1 MRYFFSAK
9 GFLNVLKWD
18 CIYGD
23 FHLHTLSSEI
33 KLTLNFVTAMR
44 LFSPKSIG
52 SSSSAPA
59 VC

>member
-1 MRYFFSAK
+1 MYWSETVFTVISICTPWK
-9 GFLNVLKWD
+9 
-18 CIYGD
+18 
-23 FHLHTLSSEI
+23 SSEI